1 MTAEEVSPGRYDDLS
16 HRIKEMLQKGLP
28 EHKHEADAL
37 YKSEEGYRLLAAS
50 VDSMYLVD
58 SECRYLF
65 MNEGYRR
72 RVGLPLED
80 IIGRRYGD
88 FHSEEDSRNFAEKVK
103 EVIETGKAT
112 YQERWSERD
121 GGYFLRTFTP
131 AMGNSPSGEVTKV
144 IVVSKEIT
152 KRKRFEEELKQH
164 RDHLAQRVR
173 ERTVEL
179 QTTNEQLRQEIT
191 ERKHTEEALKRIEWM
206 LTAGKQDSKD
216 LKKTR
221 TNPPY
226 GDLTKLNTTRLIFDS
241 VGEEILG
248 DIARDYLD
256 LLETSVAIYE
266 KNGDYAL
273 DILSSS
279 WCQFLDCASRKLCH
293 TEDNREALN
302 SGKWLCHEFCWT
314 NASKV
319 AVETGQPTDIVCNG
333 GIHIY
338 AIPVWASGEVVGSIN
353 IGYGN
358 PPKEPDELQRL
369 AEEYAVDAA
378 ELMEMAKSYESRPS
392 FIINLA
398 KERLQSS
405 AKLIGTMIERKQA
418 DDNIRTLNEEMK
430 ICLQELTVARV
441 LEEKA
446 NRAKAEFLANISHEL
461 TTPLNSIIGFSQ
473 VLLTKNFGDL
483 NEKQRGYVENILNA
497 GERLHDTL
505 KNIVSFVRMDV
516 SDPEM
521 DWQEFRL
528 KDIVDSSLSV
538 FRKAATD
545 RHLTLTL
552 DMATEADRMIRADRG
567 KLIQVFHNLI
577 SNAMKF
583 SREGGQ
589 ITLGVRY
596 RKGSGESGKD
606 DFIEITVED
615 TGIGIKEE
623 DMPLLFRPFHQL
635 EAPLTK
641 LFAGVGM
648 GLVLARKLIE
658 AHGGAIRVESDY
670 GKGSK
675 FIFTIPVNDGQKN
688 DQKGSQP

>member
-1 MTAEEVSPGRYDDLS
+1 MVIDAGDYTIKLANSAASSCVVEKALTCYTLS
-16 HRIKEMLQKGLP
+16 HKRDKPCEGT
-28 EHKHEADAL
+28 EHA
-37 YKSEEGYRLLAAS
+37 
-50 VDSMYLVD
+50 
-58 SECRYLF
+58 C
-65 MNEGYRR
+65 
-72 RVGLPLED
+72 PLEQVRKTKKPVTLEH
-80 IIGRRYGD
+80 IHYNQEGNP
-88 FHSEEDSRNFAEKVK
+88 RNI
-103 EVIETGKAT
+103 EVI
-112 YQERWSERD
+112 
-121 GGYFLRTFTP
+121 GYPIFDDQ
-131 AMGNSPSGEVTKV
+131 GNIIQMIEYN
-144 IVVSKEIT
+144 
-152 KRKRFEEELKQH
+152 F
-164 RDHLAQRVR
+164 D
-173 ERTVEL
+173 
-179 QTTNEQLRQEIT
+179 IT
-191 ERKHTEEALKRIEWM
+191 ERKQAQEALRESEALLSKAQEIGHFGSWDLNLSTNLLTWSDEVYRIFGLKPQEF
-206 LTAGKQDSKD
+206 AG
-216 LKKTR
+216 T
-221 TNPPY
+221 
-226 GDLTKLNTTRLIFDS
+226 
-241 VGEEILG
+241 
-248 DIARDYLD
+248 
-256 LLETSVAIYE
+256 YE
-266 KNGDYAL
+266 A
-273 DILSSS
+273 
-279 WCQFLDCASRKLCH
+279 FLDAVH
-293 TEDNREALN
+293 PEDRA
-302 SGKWLCHEFCWT
+302 
-314 NASKV
+314 
-319 AVETGQPTDIVCNG
+319 
-333 GIHIY
+333 
-338 AIPVWASGEVVGSIN
+338 
-353 IGYGN
+353 
-358 PPKEPDELQRL
+358 
-369 AEEYAVDAA
+369 AVDAA
-378 ELMEMAKSYESRPS
+378 YSGSLKEGKDSYEIEHRVVRR
-392 FIINLA
+392 NTGETRYVH
-398 KERLQSS
+398 ERCENVKDASGRVVRS
-405 AKLIGTMIERKQA
+405 IGRVHDITERKQA
-418 DDNIRTLNEEMK
+418 EEKVRALNVE
-430 ICLQELTVARV
+430 LQDRLKELLEAKA

-567 KLIQVFHNLI
+567 KLAQVFHSLI
-577 SNAMKF
+577 LNAMKF